1 MRSRARTAG
10 TERVTLKVMAADQQ
24 HDFPP
29 AAPAVAAARWR
40 LLRNGVVA
48 VVLGTA
54 AFLAGVVFLVGRPDW
69 WRGYAAAT
77 VATVLAAGASLVP
90 LGWGVR
96 RGPAMLVQMF
106 MVATMLRAAVAL
118 GVAALAV
125 GVGGYPAVPT
135 FALVLPYYLAL
146 LAVESV
152 SLARGLKSG
161 T

>member
-1 MRSRARTAG
+1 
-10 TERVTLKVMAADQQ
+10 MAADQQ
-24 HDFPP
+24 HD
-29 AAPAVAAARWR
+29 AAAAAEARWR
-40 LLRNGVVA
+40 LLRNGVVVA
-48 VVLGTA
+48 VLGAA
-54 AFLAGVVFLVGRPDW
+54 AFLAGIVFLVGRPDW
-69 WRGYAAAT
+69 WRGYVAAT
-77 VATVLAAGASLVP
+77 VAAVLAAGVSLVP
-90 LGWGVR
+90 LAWGIR
-96 RGPAMLVQMF
+96 RGPSMLVQMF
-106 MVATMLRAAVAL
+106 MAATALRAAVAL